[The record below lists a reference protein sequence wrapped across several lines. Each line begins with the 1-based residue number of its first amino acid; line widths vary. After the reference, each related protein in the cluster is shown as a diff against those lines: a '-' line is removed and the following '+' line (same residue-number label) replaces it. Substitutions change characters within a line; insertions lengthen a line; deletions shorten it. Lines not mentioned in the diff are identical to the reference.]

1 MADFGKLFQNIV
13 IVPAITKSGV
23 YQAEVTKFIEAQ
35 DAFYATLKPWL
46 RTQKGVERYSS
57 LLFKIEN
64 EVETGSLQ
72 NQFLNIV
79 KKADSPDDIVGTKLE
94 LTIKV
99 NQTQKGSYPNITKI
113 SLAKPQKPEKK
124 ASKVK
129 SLEEDEDDLEE
140 DEELEE
146 DDDLNLEEDEL
157 EED

>member
-23 YQAEVTKFIEAQ
+23 YQAEVTKFTEAQ

-72 NQFLNIV
+72 SQFLSIV

-99 NQTQKGSYPNITKI
+99 NQTQKGS
-113 SLAKPQKPEKK
+113 
-124 ASKVK
+124 
-129 SLEEDEDDLEE
+129 
-140 DEELEE
+140 
-146 DDDLNLEEDEL
+146 
-157 EED
+157 